1 VDGPGRAAG
10 VLRALRRPKV
20 LRVCRSC
27 QFDWKVP
34 RYFASPRTEA
44 ALRTRSRSPLA
55 GARGRA
61 VAARRAEEF
70 AQVCAAYSHCPR
82 CAGTTFSQRRLWV
95 QSTETYLGLERY

>member
-1 VDGPGRAAG
+1 VDGPGRAAE

-27 QFDWKVP
+27 RFNWKVP

-44 ALRTRSRSPLA
+44 ALRARSRSPLA
-55 GARGRA
+55 GASGRA

-70 AQVCAAYSHCPR
+70 AQVCAAYNHCPR
-82 CAGTTFSQRRLWV
+82 CAATMFSQRRIWF
-95 QSTETYLGLERY
+95 QSKETYLGIERY